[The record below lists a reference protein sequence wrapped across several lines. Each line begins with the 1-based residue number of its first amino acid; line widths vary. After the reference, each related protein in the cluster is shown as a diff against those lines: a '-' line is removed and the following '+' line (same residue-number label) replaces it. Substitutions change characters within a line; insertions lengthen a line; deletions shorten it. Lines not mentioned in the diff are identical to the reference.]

1 MFRWLFHLWPRP
13 PKITLLS
20 GLTPP
25 SEMVAVYNSS
35 SDTHFYKNF
44 QHFTV
49 AVCLHWHYG
58 LLKRLLM
65 TWLAHYTGSSCFWS
79 RRCGKNSS
87 LTVDILC
94 TLNLKLFFIR
104 TIAALGHFKA
114 SDNGSQENVTH
125 HRLCVHA
132 QLCLTLCDPM
142 DCSPPGSSVHGIF
155 QERIL
160 EWVAMPSSRGSS
172 QPRGL
177 NPGLLSLL

>member
-125 HRLCVHA
+125 RRLCVHA

-142 DCSPPGSSVHGIF
+142 DCSPPGSSVHGILLIGEG
-155 QERIL
+155 QEPWSVSRPPSK
-160 EWVAMPSSRGSS
+160 EWWLV
-172 QPRGL
+172 
-177 NPGLLSLL
+177 N